1 MVFILN
7 DEYGDTVPFRPKN
20 ISVEEAAYISS
31 HGIMR
36 KLQKVDVVDNSEG
49 LLFLHL
55 ICSLIISYCYE
66 RMCFTFYDGRKWALK
81 IKRPCKFHIID
92 NLAYTGCSPK
102 SRLN

>member
-1 MVFILN
+1 MTVSILN
-7 DEYGDTVPFRPKN
+7 DEYGDIVPFRPKN

-55 ICSLIISYCYE
+55 ICSLISITVKVDY
-66 RMCFTFYDGRKWALK
+66 FLLLRKDV
-81 IKRPCKFHIID
+81 FHV
-92 NLAYTGCSPK
+92 L
-102 SRLN
+102 